1 MICGVA
7 AFSLVVFI
15 VALRQKGV
23 MDWVMFSGGA
33 LMLATPLSFSF
44 IPLGLLIFSFGFL
57 MERQR
62 AKAELLFRSLKAGG
76 DSAEDGSSK

>member
-23 MDWVMFSGGA
+23 MFSGGS